1 MKGKHVILGLL
12 MEKEDS
18 GYDINETL
26 KTVFSHFYDGS
37 YAMIY
42 PTLRKLEKEG
52 EIEKKVVIQEGKPNK
67 NVYSITQK
75 GIQEFDKFL
84 QSPIKDD
91 VLQSDFHV
99 RMYFGEYVTNEQ
111 VMDWIQKEI
120 DAKMALINQ
129 LEENYMKWKPNLTET
144 QKISFD
150 MGIALYRSQIDV
162 LNEKLTIFIDGQEGK
177 EK

>member
-1 MKGKHVILGLL
+1 M
-12 MEKEDS
+12 
-18 GYDINETL
+18 
-26 KTVFSHFYDGS
+26 
-37 YAMIY
+37 
-42 PTLRKLEKEG
+42 
-52 EIEKKVVIQEGKPNK
+52 IQEGKPNK

-75 GIQEFDKFL
+75 GIQEFNEFL
-84 QSPIKDD
+84 QSPVKDD
-91 VLQSDFHV
+91 ILQSDFHI

-111 VMDWIQKEI
+111 VLDWIHKEI

-150 MGIALYRSQIDV
+150 IGITLYRAQVDV
-162 LNEKLTIFIDGQEGK
+162 LNEKLNIFTDGQEGK